1 MTTQKLPGGI
11 PCRPVSR
18 AWRREELGMGWIIAG
33 PWVNEGFLTPWVNE
47 GHVLTSHLVYCSAM
61 WRKRITF
68 CSVHNLSSTLSK
80 LPYCHTLREEH
91 ATALMYSRVR
101 VLDSGYLSVGP
112 SFEKISISPSCPA
125 VHRRMHKVI
134 YTRQTGDGNKH
145 NRQNVKIPLC
155 RSCNLSRNGVSDF
168 FATSPRILL
177 NRRRL

>member
-1 MTTQKLPGGI
+1 
-11 PCRPVSR
+11 
-18 AWRREELGMGWIIAG
+18 
-33 PWVNEGFLTPWVNE
+33 
-47 GHVLTSHLVYCSAM
+47 M

-101 VLDSGYLSVGP
+101 VFDSGYLSVGP
-112 SFEKISISPSCPA
+112 SFEKISITPSCPA

-145 NRQNVKIPLC
+145 DRRKREDTLPLC
-155 RSCNLSRNGVSDF
+155 RSCNPSRNGVSDCF
-168 FATSPRILL
+168 CRSLTGNSLKSQQVENLTRNSLKSQQDRSPCMHQMFEYVRAIALYIKQVL
-177 NRRRL
+177 KLASYYFLMLQKTASTCVNT